1 MNAHRLNHH
10 DIQAVK
16 TFEARAER
24 KAKAKRWADR
34 IAAAAC
40 LLIVLIL
47 LILPAIVGW
56 VTT

>member
-24 KAKAKRWADR
+24 KARAKRIADR
-34 IAAAAC
+34 IAILASA
-40 LLIVLIL
+40 LIVLALLLPSIL
-47 LILPAIVGW
+47 GW
-56 VTT
+56 LAQ

>member
-24 KAKAKRWADR
+24 KARAKRFADR
-34 IAAAAC
+34 IAVVASALIMLA
-40 LLIVLIL
+40 LLVPSIL
-47 LILPAIVGW
+47 GW
-56 VTT
+56 ATR

>member
-24 KAKAKRWADR
+24 KARAKRFADR
-34 IAAAAC
+34 IAVVASA
-40 LLIVLIL
+40 LIVLALLVPSIL
-47 LILPAIVGW
+47 GW
-56 VTT
+56 ATR

>member
-34 IAAAAC
+34 IAAMAC
-40 LLIVLIL
+40 VLTALALLA
-47 LILPAIVGW
+47 PAIANW
-56 VTT
+56 VKA

>member
-24 KAKAKRWADR
+24 KAKTKRWADR
-34 IAAAAC
+34 IAAVAC
-40 LLIVLIL
+40 VLIVLAL
-47 LILPAIVGW
+47 LAPALVGW
-56 VTT
+56 ITA

>member
-16 TFEARAER
+16 NFEARAER
-24 KAKAKRWADR
+24 KAKTKRRADR

-40 LLIVLIL
+40 LLTVLAL
-47 LILPAIVGW
+47 LTPAIVGW
-56 VTT
+56 VIA

>member
-16 TFEARAER
+16 SFEARAER

-34 IAAAAC
+34 VAAMAC
-40 LLIVLIL
+40 VLIVLAL
-47 LILPAIVGW
+47 LAPGLAGW
-56 VTT
+56 STR